1 MDLKTGADAFT
12 AGGLADILNGGG
24 NLEWPVKLLLGAQRV
39 VRNWVVAGAGQAGAE
54 HHTGWEDID
63 ASQSH
68 ERNIAGSRRRRP
80 RVSVT
85 EYVSCKVTAQT
96 TAEWNR
102 LFQRCAELALF
113 IVASARLR
121 SHLGGC
127 SGSACAG
134 GAISNARA
142 RCRAG

>member
-54 HHTGWEDID
+54 HHTGWEDIEFD
-63 ASQSH
+63 ASLIAVHLRRQGCGARRQSH

-80 RVSVT
+80 RVSVDRICVLQGDGQNDSRMESIIST
-85 EYVSCKVTAQT
+85 LCRTCPVHCCIGKAAIASR
-96 TAEWNR
+96 R
-102 LFQRCAELALF
+102 L
-113 IVASARLR
+113 
-121 SHLGGC
+121 
-127 SGSACAG
+127 
-134 GAISNARA
+134 
-142 RCRAG
+142 